1 MLLQLSWPYIHHWV
15 GVKRPELLVEVIL
28 FLSLLDT
35 CILYVF
41 CFVRFFS
48 LRLWETYSGHL
59 HEKNIKLNIRKNLWP
74 TPCFCYYIMN
84 VDSDSAY
91 SLKIPFFI
99 AESCLKKKGLRI
111 SYDMHGIPLFCSQ
124 WRHHAAVRVHARLPG
139 SRYISRLSSPPYPV
153 LAHR

>member
-1 MLLQLSWPYIHHWV
+1 MLLQFSWPYIHHWV

-84 VDSDSAY
+84 VDSDCV
-91 SLKIPFFI
+91 FI
-99 AESCLKKKGLRI
+99 EDTVFYRRELFEEKRI
-111 SYDMHGIPLFCSQ
+111 NNLL
-124 WRHHAAVRVHARLPG
+124 WHARYTFVLQPMAAPRCC
-139 SRYISRLSSPPYPV
+139 SSPRPSTRIQVYRLSSPPYPV